1 MSNSSSIHFL
11 YLPSASLSPF
21 FHSLQD
27 SVRTTTTLT
36 TLNGSSGNGG
46 AAGAGGRNS
55 QRLQRGSLG
64 SSHATLLS
72 TQSRSRQDLLAT
84 RVTAVD
90 GVAGMAGAIG
100 VGVAL
105 PHPHQPPH
113 RTLQTQIS
121 QLSSVGDAHSLLEA
135 DLQWPEEQYELAAR
149 HKCSHAVNLP
159 NLAQPT
165 MGAIDELS
173 CQSSAPLD
181 QSLSRSRLKLTRIIR
196 HSQPQSLPQSLPQTL
211 PQSPKAASSG
221 KVRKAKTKAMKTSNA
236 LKDLRAKLNWRD
248 RHKGQEAG
256 GAGAGGVA
264 KEQQQVKLPSGA
276 LVDRV
281 LY

>member
-1 MSNSSSIHFL
+1 MSYSSFIHFL
-11 YLPSASLSPF
+11 YLPSPSPSSPF
-21 FHSLQD
+21 SCSLQD

-46 AAGAGGRNS
+46 VAGAGGRNS

-72 TQSRSRQDLLAT
+72 TQSRSRQDLFAT

-90 GVAGMAGAIG
+90 GAGATG
-100 VGVAL
+100 VGGAL
-105 PHPHQPPH
+105 PHPYPPPH
-113 RTLQTQIS
+113 RALQTQIS

-149 HKCSHAVNLP
+149 HKCSHAANLP

-181 QSLSRSRLKLTRIIR
+181 QSLSRSRLKLTRIVR
-196 HSQPQSLPQSLPQTL
+196 HSQPQSLSQTLPQTL

-221 KVRKAKTKAMKTSNA
+221 KVRKAKAKAMKTSNA

-248 RHKGQEAG
+248 RHKGQEAAG
-256 GAGAGGVA
+256 AGAGAGGVA
-264 KEQQQVKLPSGA
+264 KEQQQVKLP
-276 LVDRV
+276 VERV